1 MTSSEPMGLSRE
13 MLTKRKF
20 LQGKSLLAERLQQ
33 LQALLMKNKLL
44 KYQHRKLPRLIQAE
58 QILNLSLYLSL
69 V

>member
-33 LQALLMKNKLL
+33 LQVLLMKNKLL

-58 QILNLSLYLSL
+58 QILNLSQYLSL